1 MSELIP
7 IITTTLG
14 IRPELAGKIISGLMS
29 GTYERVGG
37 VIRDVGSKEVVAWL
51 RDLPQ
56 TQPIDATVLSSLGP
70 LLPLNVVT
78 SVLNLSISV
87 IGFGV
92 VMKRLNTIEG
102 QLQTISGILAGV
114 NRKLDLSFYSNFR
127 AALELARTAF
137 SMREDTNRR
146 ISATQAIN
154 RFLEA
159 EHHYLGMLDTELQ
172 AGSQAVSPF
181 LNTLFLAYVSTARCY
196 LELGETETA
205 WRHFQEGEA
214 ALSSRVRQYYSSIVG
229 VKPAIFLHPGLADSI
244 SLERLT
250 RLLRHY
256 DGSLNESSVFE
267 NLRKE
272 IWETASRKPETWL
285 RKLPAS
291 IWDHEVDG
299 REKKAIGRRPRSGE
313 EMLKQVLP
321 RLPEAFAQV
330 ELAHESLGCIEG
342 YGIESR
348 YLLDHNIE
356 YRAWQQIEIPA
367 TKQDDPIAVLLP
379 KNSML
384 LAN

>member
-14 IRPELAGKIISGLMS
+14 ARPELAGKIISGLMS

-37 VIRDVGSKEVVAWL
+37 VIRDTGSKEVVAWL

-70 LLPLNVVT
+70 LLHLNVVT
-78 SVLNLSISV
+78 SVLNLSISA

-92 VMKRLNTIEG
+92 VMKRLNSIEG

-114 NRKLDLSFYSNFR
+114 NRRLDLSFYSNFR

-159 EHHYLGMLDTELQ
+159 EHHYLGILDTELQ
-172 AGSQAVSPF
+172 VGSQAVSPF

-205 WRHFQEGEA
+205 WRHFQEGEV

-229 VKPAIFLHPGLADSI
+229 VKPAIFLHPVLANSI

-256 DGSLNESSVFE
+256 DASLNESSAFE

-272 IWETASRKPETWL
+272 IWETASQNPETWL
-285 RKLPAS
+285 QKLPAS

-299 REKKAIGRRPRSGE
+299 REKKVLVRRPRSGE

-367 TKQDDPIAVLLP
+367 TKQDDPIAILLP
-379 KNSML
+379 NNSVL